1 MLAGKSIPVSFS
13 CSKGHLSGQQLLCT
27 QRHIEGFKNMPH
39 IDPVNPMWRI
49 AIGGKIRS
57 ILQTDIDRN

>member
-13 CSKGHLSGQQLLCT
+13 CSKGHLSGQQPLCT
-27 QRHIEGFKNMPH
+27 QRHIEDFKNMPD

-49 AIGGKIRS
+49 AMGGKARS